1 MSLKKTFIAL
11 FFFITVAITSHGQ
24 VFVKGTKMLSAGI
37 GLGDRYLIL
46 SGYNMVVPP
55 LQLNFDYG
63 ITEKLGIGY
72 IGVGGLLSYSVNRY
86 DYSNSIFNYNY
97 RYTYTNITIASRAT
111 YHFDLGIEKVDLYA
125 GAILGFN
132 IASRS
137 ETYTGNGIPASN
149 FSLDPPGNGGLVVGP
164 FAGARYMFN
173 EHFGAYSELGY
184 TVSIFTLGLTYK
196 F

>member
-1 MSLKKTFIAL
+1 MSLKKSIFIL
-11 FFFITVAITSHGQ
+11 FLFITASITSYGQ
-24 VFVKGTKMLSAGI
+24 VFQKGTKMLSAGI

-86 DYSNSIFNYNY
+86 NFSNSNFNYY
-97 RYTYTNITIASRAT
+97 YKYTYTNFTIATRAT

-137 ETYTGNGIPASN
+137 ETYTGKGTPASN
-149 FSLDPPGNGGLVVGP
+149 FYLDPPGNGGLVAGP

-173 EHFGAYSELGY
+173 ENFGAYSELGY
-184 TVSIFTLGLTYK
+184 TVSIFTLGATYK